1 MKYEPVI
8 GLEVHVELKT
18 KTKIF
23 CGCTTAFGGDPNTHT
38 CPVCLGLPGTLPV
51 LNKQVLHYAI
61 LAGLATNCTI
71 NQFSKFDRKNY
82 FYPDLTKAYQISQ
95 YDEPIA
101 EHGYIDITVDGQE
114 KRIGMTRI
122 HMEEDAG
129 KLVHQGASIT
139 ASNSSLADYNRA
151 GVPLIE
157 IVSEPDMRSAA
168 EARAYL
174 EELKAIIT
182 YIGVSDAKMEEGS
195 LRCDVNIS
203 LRPVGQEAFG
213 TRAEIKNLNSFR
225 AVERAIAHEIDR
237 QSDLLDDG
245 EAVKLE
251 TRTWDDA
258 KGVTHSLRSKENAD
272 DYRYFPDPDLPPV
285 IVTEADIDR
294 LRAEIPELPRSRR
307 TRFITE
313 AQLPEADAALLAE
326 NRYLADFFE
335 SAWKAYGDAQP
346 VANWLLGDVMAK
358 LNADDVALADSHF
371 TAEQLVDLLNLIK
384 DGVIS
389 GKIAKD
395 VFLKAF
401 DSGDQPSDIV
411 EKEGLK
417 QISDTGSL
425 EPLIRDIVA
434 ANPKSVADYKAGKKK
449 ALGFLV
455 GQVMKETK
463 GQANPGM
470 VNQLLTKVL
479 DNV

>member
-1 MKYEPVI
+1 M
-8 GLEVHVELKT
+8 
-18 KTKIF
+18 
-23 CGCTTAFGGDPNTHT
+23 
-38 CPVCLGLPGTLPV
+38 
-51 LNKQVLHYAI
+51 
-61 LAGLATNCTI
+61 
-71 NQFSKFDRKNY
+71 
-82 FYPDLTKAYQISQ
+82 
-95 YDEPIA
+95 
-101 EHGYIDITVDGQE
+101 
-114 KRIGMTRI
+114 
-122 HMEEDAG
+122 
-129 KLVHQGASIT
+129 
-139 ASNSSLADYNRA
+139 
-151 GVPLIE
+151 
-157 IVSEPDMRSAA
+157 
-168 EARAYL
+168 
-174 EELKAIIT
+174 
-182 YIGVSDAKMEEGS
+182 
-195 LRCDVNIS
+195 
-203 LRPVGQEAFG
+203 
-213 TRAEIKNLNSFR
+213 
-225 AVERAIAHEIDR
+225 
-237 QSDLLDDG
+237 
-245 EAVKLE
+245 
-251 TRTWDDA
+251 
-258 KGVTHSLRSKENAD
+258 
-272 DYRYFPDPDLPPV
+272 
-285 IVTEADIDR
+285 
-294 LRAEIPELPRSRR
+294 RAEIPELPRSRR

>member
-258 KGVTHSLRSKENAD
+258 KGVTHSLRSKKMPMITA
-272 DYRYFPDPDLPPV
+272 
-285 IVTEADIDR
+285 I
-294 LRAEIPELPRSRR
+294 SR
-307 TRFITE
+307 TRTYRR
-313 AQLPEADAALLAE
+313 LL
-326 NRYLADFFE
+326 
-335 SAWKAYGDAQP
+335 
-346 VANWLLGDVMAK
+346 
-358 LNADDVALADSHF
+358 
-371 TAEQLVDLLNLIK
+371 
-384 DGVIS
+384 
-389 GKIAKD
+389 
-395 VFLKAF
+395 
-401 DSGDQPSDIV
+401 
-411 EKEGLK
+411 
-417 QISDTGSL
+417 
-425 EPLIRDIVA
+425 
-434 ANPKSVADYKAGKKK
+434 
-449 ALGFLV
+449 
-455 GQVMKETK
+455 
-463 GQANPGM
+463 
-470 VNQLLTKVL
+470 
-479 DNV
+479 